1 MIYTGIVSKELI
13 PISIREDLEF
23 ISQKVKSVGKEA
35 YLIGGAVRDLVMG
48 KTPHEFDI
56 TTSLLP
62 EEVKNLFKKVIET
75 GIQHGTVLVLLK
87 NGNYEFTTYRTE
99 KGYSDGRRPDL
110 VEFSASLEEDLKRR
124 DFTMNALAMDL
135 EDFSI
140 LDYQNGIQDI
150 QDKLIRT
157 IGNPIER
164 FTEDGLRP
172 IRAIRFMSSLG
183 FSMEKET
190 YKSIFLTREITSKIS
205 RERFHDEL
213 LKILKTSKPSIAL
226 RELKRNKI
234 FSLFV
239 GSISEEESSF
249 LDSIDKLSIEPAG
262 LRLAGVLYDLLGDS
276 KESEELAK
284 LILKELK
291 FSRENMKDTLYY
303 KQWFMQFEN
312 LKEVNSYS
320 VRQDLSHLYKNFPPL
335 RREEILKGVYSFL
348 EIYKGIGFSQNFE
361 NFSKEIQE
369 KKIPLLVSDLVIDGN
384 WISQR
389 FPKLEKRKYGELLQ
403 RCLELVLKEPENNQ
417 EEILYQHI
425 SKESLL

>member
-1 MIYTGIVSKELI
+1 MIYRGIVSKELI
-13 PISIREDLEF
+13 PNLVREDLEF

-62 EEVKNLFKKVIET
+62 KEVKNLFKKVIET

-99 KGYSDGRRPDL
+99 KGYSDGRRPDQ

-135 EDFSI
+135 EDFSVI
-140 LDYQNGIQDI
+140 DYQNGIQDI
-150 QDKLIRT
+150 QKKMIRT

-183 FSMEKET
+183 FAMEEET
-190 YKSIFLTREITSKIS
+190 YKSIFLTRGITSKIS

-213 LKILKTSKPSIAL
+213 IKILKTSKPSIAL
-226 RELKRNKI
+226 HELKRNQI

-239 GSISEEESSF
+239 SNVKEGESDF
-249 LDSIDKLSIEPAG
+249 LDSIDSLVLNPLG
-262 LRLAGVLYDLLGDS
+262 LRLAGVLYDLTKGS
-276 KESEELAK
+276 QELEQSAK
-284 LILKELK
+284 VILKDLK
-291 FSRENMKDTLYY
+291 FSKENIKDTLYY
-303 KQWFMQFEN
+303 LQWFVQMEN
-312 LKEVNSYS
+312 LKELTAFS
-320 VRQDLSHLYKNFPPL
+320 VRKYLSDLYKNFPSQ
-335 RREEILKGVYSFL
+335 RREEILNGILSFL
-348 EIYKGIGFSQNFE
+348 ENFKGNFFRRE
-361 NFSKEIQE
+361 FESFTKEIQNQ
-369 KKIPLLVSDLVIDGN
+369 KNPLLLSDLVIDGN
-384 WISQR
+384 RISQR
-389 FPKLEKRKYGELLQ
+389 FPLIEKKKYGEVLQ
-403 RCLELVLKEPENNQ
+403 NCLELVLKQPDCNQ

-425 SKESLL
+425 GRYYIL